1 MCIRDRDKPYKLV
14 QFRVYC
20 PNAKDGIK
28 SRLIESTAMKMVSKG
43 EISRAIEESLENLT
57 NNRQK

>member
-1 MCIRDRDKPYKLV
+1 MDKPYKLV